1 MEYLKIR
8 EGENR
13 NIILIPENNNFYY
26 EYISHS
32 FKYRDKSF
40 YLICLNY
47 NCDFCNSI
55 NDLSIE
61 IIENVKSSKRGV
73 ALVYDILTKKFYI
86 FDFPQQV
93 LFYIKKLEIQQQIDF
108 DTLISISK
116 IDRYNYKIERKYF
129 NFEIESEIPKFNLK
143 NYILEKFLKQDS
155 TKFMLLLKN
164 LYKSK
169 DENNYEISNLDIIER
184 NSKDL
189 LENQEEDT
197 F

>member
-1 MEYLKIR
+1 MELEYLKIR

-13 NIILIPENNNFYY
+13 NIIFIPENNNFYY

-32 FKYRDKSF
+32 FKYKDKSF

-86 FDFPQQV
+86 FDFPQRV

-164 LYKSK
+164 LKNLYKSK
-169 DENNYEISNLDIIER
+169 
-184 NSKDL
+184 KDL
-189 LENQEEDT
+189 LENQEEEDI